1 MPKNIWTTIQL
12 LSFHILIRW
21 CSNSFKLG
29 FSRWTESF
37 QMYKMGFEETE
48 EPEIKLP
55 TFVGSWRKQG
65 SSRRNISFCFIAYAK
80 SLDSVDHKRLWKV
93 LKEMGMPDHLL
104 VSWETCMKIKK
115 QQLLIELNMEQPTG
129 SKLGKEY
136 DKAIY
141 CCCAYSTYM
150 QSISCEILDWIN
162 HILQSRLPGEILTT
176 SVMQMIYHSYG
187 RKWRGTKDPPHEGER
202 GEWKSWLEPQ
212 Y

>member
-1 MPKNIWTTIQL
+1 
-12 LSFHILIRW
+12 
-21 CSNSFKLG
+21 
-29 FSRWTESF
+29 
-37 QMYKMGFEETE
+37 
-48 EPEIKLP
+48 
-55 TFVGSWRKQG
+55 
-65 SSRRNISFCFIAYAK
+65 
-80 SLDSVDHKRLWKV
+80 
-93 LKEMGMPDHLL
+93 
-104 VSWETCMKIKK
+104 MKIKK

-187 RKWRGTKDPPHEGER
+187 RK
-202 GEWKSWLEPQ
+202 
-212 Y
+212 

>member
-1 MPKNIWTTIQL
+1 MQIL
-12 LSFHILIRW
+12 YHLSHQGSHMLIRL
-21 CSNSFKLG
+21 CSKSFKLG

-65 SSRRNISFCFIAYAK
+65 SSRGNISFCFIAYVK

-141 CCCAYSTYM
+141 CCCAYSNYM
-150 QSISCEILDWIN
+150 QSISC
-162 HILQSRLPGEILTT
+162 
-176 SVMQMIYHSYG
+176 
-187 RKWRGTKDPPHEGER
+187 
-202 GEWKSWLEPQ
+202 
-212 Y
+212 